1 MTFGTEEDGSAL
13 TRVDALAFENCTA
26 LASVTLWCGQVPA
39 MALSSDGEEA
49 AEGATAFEGA
59 NENVIVY
66 VRAALV
72 DAFRAAE
79 GWSALGENIRAA
91 GTQTAGGNQ

>member
-1 MTFGTEEDGSAL
+1 
-13 TRVDALAFENCTA
+13 
-26 LASVTLWCGQVPA
+26 
-39 MALSSDGEEA
+39 MALSSD
-49 AEGATAFEGA
+49 ATIFEGA
-59 NENVIVY
+59 NEDVIVY